1 MQPTVFF
8 VKSALFMAQWQGG
21 FTANLY
27 AGMRDTYLK
36 VSCSILSLLFLTACS
51 LYCLWE
57 NVGNIQKGFDFM
69 ASCRLVFRL
78 LRGLTLLSVLYAQAS
93 EPCIQDQVSLL
104 DLPIH
109 IIQEEVCRHISQRD
123 MAHMRMCCRAL
134 RHIWNH
140 SIPIKIDVSAVVK
153 PDIKD
158 RILCGNG
165 LSDIPLNK
173 DKIAAFMKI
182 FVDHMAVCRNP
193 IILNLS
199 GCSLYASIESFV
211 PGFFELVHMKDLC
224 LDDTFVRYEDI
235 VKICY
240 RMPALETLCLARNEL
255 YDVPYVLDK
264 LRDLKRLY
272 IGSNHFNKEVFARVC
287 ATMRSLHSLD
297 VRFNDLQE
305 MPPQIREMKNLR
317 SLFLVGNSFTLQA
330 IKNICSWLPQLRI
343 LDLSCNQLYEV
354 PDEIRSLRN
363 LKRLVLLGNRI
374 TTEAINRFC
383 SDPSSLQEL
392 NLQFNRI
399 TTVPEQIKNFRN
411 LRLLNVSSN
420 SLIRSDIQL
429 LKELLPGTR
438 IIV

>member
-1 MQPTVFF
+1 M
-8 VKSALFMAQWQGG
+8 
-21 FTANLY
+21 
-27 AGMRDTYLK
+27 
-36 VSCSILSLLFLTACS
+36 LLFLAECC

-57 NVGNIQKGFDFM
+57 NVRNIQKGVYSM
-69 ASCRLVFRL
+69 ACGRLVFAL
-78 LRGLTLLSVLYAQAS
+78 LNVLVLCVLRAQAS
-93 EPCIQDQVSLL
+93 EPCLQDQVSFL

-123 MAHMRMCCRAL
+123 MAHMRMCCCAL
-134 RHIWNH
+134 RYIWNH

-199 GCSLYASIESFV
+199 GCSLYVSIESFV

-272 IGSNHFNKEVFARVC
+272 IGSNHFNKEVFARAC
-287 ATMRSLHSLD
+287 ASMRSLHSLD

-330 IKNICSWLPQLRI
+330 IKNICSWLPQLRV
-343 LDLSCNQLYEV
+343 LNFSCNQLDEV

-363 LKRLVLLGNRI
+363 LKRLVLLGNCI

-383 SDPSSLQEL
+383 SGPSSLQEL

-399 TTVPEQIKNFRN
+399 TAVPEQIKNFSN
-411 LRLLNVSSN
+411 LLVLNVRSN
-420 SLIRSDIQL
+420 SLIRPHVEE
-429 LKELLPGTR
+429 LKRLLPHTR
-438 IIV
+438 IVI